1 MNALRLCDLPRPA
14 RAGLVCL
21 VLVLL
26 YGLGAGA
33 AHLVLHH
40 ENRDAA
46 PGLSLDDV
54 RGAYHGIRSKAPLW
68 RALERG
74 HPDGVPANELQALRD
89 WLEGAQLDAG
99 FDDERKGELAPALI
113 FERRCLSCH
122 ARKATQGGTIGT
134 ELPLEYW
141 DDVKALAISR
151 DVAPTDVPIVVAS
164 AHTHA
169 LAMGTLTVV
178 ALLLAL
184 ATRWP
189 RGLVSP
195 LTLLSG
201 LGLLLDLGAWL
212 PSRSVEALVWVLV
225 AGGALWLGATA
236 LLLLLVLLDLLR
248 PAAAPAPP
256 A

>member
-1 MNALRLCDLPRPA
+1 MNALRLSDLPRGA

-26 YGLGAGA
+26 YGLAAGA
-33 AHLVLHH
+33 AHLALHH
-40 ENRDAA
+40 EKRDAV

-54 RGAYHGIRSKAPLW
+54 RGAYHGIRSQAPLA
-68 RALERG
+68 RALDRG
-74 HPDGVPANELQALRD
+74 HPDGLPPNELAALRD
-89 WLEGAQLDAG
+89 WLGGAELDAG

-113 FERRCLSCH
+113 FERRCLACH
-122 ARKATQGGTIGT
+122 ARKATHGGTIGT
-134 ELPLEYW
+134 EMPLEYW

-189 RGLVSP
+189 RGIVSP
-195 LTLLSG
+195 LAFSSG
-201 LGLLLDLGAWL
+201 LGLLLDLAAWL
-212 PSRSVEALVWVLV
+212 PARSVEALVYVLV
-225 AGGALWLGATA
+225 AGGGLWLATTG
-236 LLLLLVLLDLLR
+236 LLLVLVLVDLLR
-248 PAAAPAPP
+248 PAPP
-256 A
+256 RAS